1 MSNDISYKYTKEANK
16 KDGRHGWVGCNQ
28 KKKIIYQ

>member
-16 KDGRHGWVGCNQ
+16 KDGRHGWVGNQ